1 VVLMNGSALSVNWIN
16 EHANAILDAWYPGEE
31 GGAAVAETLSGKNNP
46 AGRLPVTFYI
56 VLPQTEMLPKNFA
69 CFCPKSDVDCDE
81 NLSTVRTFLQDTCAG
96 W

>member
-1 VVLMNGSALSVNWIN
+1 MNGTAHEKVNACHLKRNAYLYVRQSADRRQLLV
-16 EHANAILDAWYPGEE
+16 
-31 GGAAVAETLSGKNNP
+31 
-46 AGRLPVTFYI
+46 PV

-69 CFCPKSDVDCDE
+69 RFCPKSDVDRDE